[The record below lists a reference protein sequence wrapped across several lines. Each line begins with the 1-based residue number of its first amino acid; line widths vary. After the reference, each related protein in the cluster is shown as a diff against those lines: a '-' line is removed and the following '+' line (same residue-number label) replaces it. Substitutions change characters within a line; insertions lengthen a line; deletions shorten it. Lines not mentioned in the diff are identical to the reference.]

1 MMKKILA
8 FIFVFVGLAGFAAD
22 SEAKWWIFGQSE
34 DEVATRYLYLN
45 DISYDELGDKVTLYR
60 ELLPNGQATLKGRGQ
75 AGRNKVG
82 AVQISLDNGATWQKA
97 DLAADGSFIYNF
109 TPRLGETY
117 PLSVKIL
124 DTAGKSNDVE
134 ATRKE
139 LTVSDGDVTSV
150 IRAALDAMIAAYQDE
165 DPRAFMRHIG
175 ENFAGD
181 AIILDRG
188 VRKDFTLFDN
198 LRLTYQLNNVAA
210 GTGGKIFASFTFSRQ
225 VTSARDAQTYEDR
238 GVTEFIFKLHADQA
252 LVTAMKHP
260 LIFGLSEAEDVA
272 TGVTNSAENAQTLRV
287 ADNEIYLSD
296 QPYDD
301 DDDYNDGPG
310 AVGIPTPTNLSVQYF
325 SYPELTLTFDVP
337 GSVSAATYKRVL
349 QWSTSP
355 AGPWTDE
362 DEPLLSEASFT
373 EFTAHCR
380 GELWDAGRIYYR
392 LALERISDGD
402 LSAWSNVVS
411 VSGSL

>member
-1 MMKKILA
+1 MMKKMLA
-8 FIFVFVGLAGFAAD
+8 FFFLFVGLAGFAAD

-117 PLSVKIL
+117 QLSVKIL
-124 DTAGKSNDVE
+124 DTAGKSNDLE

-139 LTVSDGDVTSV
+139 LTVSDGDITSV

-165 DPRAFMRHIG
+165 DARAFMRHID

-181 AIILDRG
+181 ATILDRG

-210 GTGGKIFASFTFSRQ
+210 GSGGKIFASFTFSRQ

-238 GVTEFIFKLHADQA
+238 GVTEFIFKLHADRA

-287 ADNEIYLSD
+287 SNNEIFLSD

-301 DDDYNDGPG
+301 DYDDGPG
-310 AVGIPTPTNLSVQYF
+310 AVGIPRPTNLAVQYF

-337 GSVSAATYKRVL
+337 GSVNDSTYKRVL

-355 AGPWTDE
+355 GGPWAD
-362 DEPLLSEASFT
+362 DNDPIFSQVSFT
-373 EFTAHCR
+373 EFTVHCR
-380 GELWDAGRIYYR
+380 GEIWDAGHIYYR
-392 LALERISDGD
+392 VALEKIADGD
-402 LSAWSNVVS
+402 MSAWSNVVS
-411 VSGSL
+411 VP

>member
-1 MMKKILA
+1 MMKKMLA
-8 FIFVFVGLAGFAAD
+8 FFFLFVGLAGFVAEA
-22 SEAKWWIFGQSE
+22 EAKWWIFGQSE

-97 DLAADGSFIYNF
+97 NLAADGSFIHNF

-117 PLSVKIL
+117 QLSVKIL

-139 LTVSDGDVTSV
+139 LTVAEGDISSL

-165 DPRAFMRHIG
+165 DPRAFMRHVD

-181 AIILDRG
+181 ATILDRG

-210 GTGGKIFASFTFSRQ
+210 GSGGKIFASFTFSRQ

-238 GVTEFIFKLHADQA
+238 GVTEFIFKLHADRA

-287 ADNEIYLSD
+287 SNNEIFLSD
-296 QPYDD
+296 QLYDD
-301 DDDYNDGPG
+301 DYDDSPG
-310 AVGIPTPTNLSVQYF
+310 AVGIPSPTNLAVEFF
-325 SYPELTLTFDVP
+325 SYPVLALTFDVP
-337 GSVSAATYKRVL
+337 GSVNASTYKRVL
-349 QWSTSP
+349 QWSTTPGGSW
-355 AGPWTDE
+355 ADDE
-362 DEPLLSEASFT
+362 DPLMDETSFT
-373 EFTAHCR
+373 EFTVHCR
-380 GELWDAGRIYYR
+380 GEIHDAGRIYYR
-392 LALERISDGD
+392 LALEKISDGD
-402 LSAWSNVVS
+402 MSAWSNVIS
-411 VSGSL
+411 VP

>member
-8 FIFVFVGLAGFAAD
+8 HFFLFVGLVGFAAD

-82 AVQISLDNGATWQKA
+82 TVQISLDNGATWQKA
-97 DLAADGSFIYNF
+97 DLAADGSFIYKF

-117 PLSVKIL
+117 QLNVKIL

-165 DPRAFMRHIG
+165 DPRAFMRHVD

-181 AIILDRG
+181 ATILDRG

-210 GTGGKIFASFTFSRQ
+210 GSGGKIFASFTFARQ
-225 VTSARDAQTYEDR
+225 VTSARDARTYEDR

-260 LIFGLSEAEDVA
+260 LIFGLSEAADVA
-272 TGVTNSAENAQTLRV
+272 TGVTNSAENTQTLRV
-287 ADNEIYLSD
+287 TNNEISLSD
-296 QPYDD
+296 QPFDADYDD
-301 DDDYNDGPG
+301 GSG
-310 AVGIPTPTNLSVQYF
+310 AIGIPRPTNLTVQYF

-337 GSVSAATYKRVL
+337 GSVNATTYKRVL
-349 QWSTSP
+349 QWSTSTG
-355 AGPWTDE
+355 GPWTDE
-362 DEPLLSEASFT
+362 NEPLMAETSFT
-373 EFTAHCR
+373 EFTVHCR
-380 GELWDAGRIYYR
+380 GEIWDAGRIYYR
-392 LALERISDGD
+392 LALERIADGD
-402 LSAWSNVVS
+402 LSAWSNVIS
-411 VSGSL
+411 VP

>member
-1 MMKKILA
+1 MMKKMLA
-8 FIFVFVGLAGFAAD
+8 FFFLFVGLAGFAAD

-117 PLSVKIL
+117 QLNVKIL
-124 DTAGKSNDVE
+124 DTAGKSNDLE

-139 LTVSDGDVTSV
+139 LTVSDGDITSV

-165 DPRAFMRHIG
+165 DARAFMRHID

-181 AIILDRG
+181 ATILDRG

-210 GTGGKIFASFTFSRQ
+210 GSGGKIFASFTFSRQ

-238 GVTEFIFKLHADQA
+238 GVTEFIFKLHADRA

-272 TGVTNSAENAQTLRV
+272 TGFTNSAENAQTLRV
-287 ADNEIYLSD
+287 SNNEIFLSD
-296 QPYDD
+296 QPYEDD
-301 DDDYNDGPG
+301 NDDAP
-310 AVGIPTPTNLSVQYF
+310 VSIGIPRPTNLAVQYF

-337 GSVSAATYKRVL
+337 GSVNATTYKRVL
-349 QWSTSP
+349 QWSTSSG
-355 AGPWTDE
+355 GPWTEE
-362 DEPLLSEASFT
+362 DEPLMAETSFT
-373 EFTAHCR
+373 EFTVHCR
-380 GELWDAGRIYYR
+380 GEIWDAGRIYYR
-392 LALERISDGD
+392 LALERIADGD

>member
-1 MMKKILA
+1 MKKMLA
-8 FIFVFVGLAGFAAD
+8 FFFLFVGLAGFAAD

-117 PLSVKIL
+117 QLNVKIL
-124 DTAGKSNDVE
+124 DTAGKSNDLE

-139 LTVSDGDVTSV
+139 LTVSDGDITSV

-165 DPRAFMRHIG
+165 DARAFMRHID

-181 AIILDRG
+181 ATILDRG

-210 GTGGKIFASFTFSRQ
+210 GSGGKIFASFTFSRQ

-238 GVTEFIFKLHADQA
+238 GVTEFIFKLHADRA

-272 TGVTNSAENAQTLRV
+272 TGFTNSAENAQTLRV
-287 ADNEIYLSD
+287 SNNEIFLSD
-296 QPYDD
+296 QPYEDD
-301 DDDYNDGPG
+301 NDDAP
-310 AVGIPTPTNLSVQYF
+310 VSIGIPRPTNLAVQYF

-337 GSVSAATYKRVL
+337 GSVNATTYKRVL
-349 QWSTSP
+349 QWSTSSG
-355 AGPWTDE
+355 GPWTEE
-362 DEPLLSEASFT
+362 DEPLMAETSFT
-373 EFTAHCR
+373 EFTVHCR
-380 GELWDAGRIYYR
+380 GEIWDAGRIYYR
-392 LALERISDGD
+392 LALERIADGD

>member
-1 MMKKILA
+1 MMRKILA
-8 FIFVFVGLAGFAAD
+8 LLFVLAGLAVLPAD

-45 DISYDELGDKVTLYR
+45 DISYDELGDQVTLYR
-60 ELLPNGQATLKGRGQ
+60 ELLPNGKATLKGRGQ
-75 AGRNKVG
+75 AGRNKIG

-97 DLAADGSFIYNF
+97 NLAADGSFIHDF
-109 TPRLGETY
+109 APRIGETY
-117 PLSVKIL
+117 QLSVKIL

-139 LTVSDGDVTSV
+139 LTVAEGDITSL
-150 IRAALDAMIAAYQDE
+150 IRAALDAMIGAYQDE
-165 DPRAFMRHIG
+165 DPRAFMRNVD

-181 AIILDRG
+181 ATILDRG

-210 GTGGKIFASFTFSRQ
+210 GSGGKIFTSLSFARQ
-225 VTSARDAQTYEDR
+225 VTSARSGDTFEDR
-238 GVTEFIFKLHADQA
+238 GVTEFIFKLHGDRA

-260 LIFGLSEAEDVA
+260 LIFGLSEAEDVG
-272 TGVTNSAENAQTLRV
+272 TGVVNSGENTRTLRV
-287 ADNEIYLSD
+287 SNNEIGLSD
-296 QPYDD
+296 SPYVDGFDD
-301 DDDYNDGPG
+301 DFGSST
-310 AVGIPTPTNLSVQYF
+310 IPPPTNLAVQSF

-337 GSVSAATYKRVL
+337 GSVNATTYKRVL

-355 AGPWTDE
+355 GGPWAD
-362 DEPLLSEASFT
+362 DNEPIFSQVSFT
-373 EFTAHCR
+373 EFTVHCR
-380 GELWDAGRIYYR
+380 GEIWDAGNIYYR

-402 LSAWSNVVS
+402 LSAWSNVIS
-411 VSGSL
+411 VISP

>member
-1 MMKKILA
+1 MMKKMLA
-8 FIFVFVGLAGFAAD
+8 FFFLFVGLAGFVAEA
-22 SEAKWWIFGQSE
+22 EAKWWIFGQSE

-97 DLAADGSFIYNF
+97 NLAADGSFIHNF

-117 PLSVKIL
+117 QLSVKIL

-139 LTVSDGDVTSV
+139 LTVAEGDISSL
-150 IRAALDAMIAAYQDE
+150 IRAALDAMITAYQDE
-165 DPRAFMRHIG
+165 DPRAFMRHVD

-181 AIILDRG
+181 ATILDRG

-210 GTGGKIFASFTFSRQ
+210 GSGGKIFASFTFSRQ

-287 ADNEIYLSD
+287 SNNEIFLSD

-301 DDDYNDGPG
+301 DYDDGPG
-310 AVGIPTPTNLSVQYF
+310 AVGIPRPTNLAVQFF

-337 GSVSAATYKRVL
+337 GSVNDSTYKRVL

-355 AGPWTDE
+355 GGPWAD
-362 DEPLLSEASFT
+362 DNDPIFSQVSFT
-373 EFTAHCR
+373 EFTVHCR
-380 GELWDAGRIYYR
+380 GEIWDAGHIYYR
-392 LALERISDGD
+392 LAIENISDGAI
-402 LSAWSNVVS
+402 SGWSNVVT
-411 VSGSL
+411 VP